1 MPNYNDSCCKKSRE
15 WFATSASARTAPP
28 APGNSGKGECSPWA
42 AVLKGVAVGA
52 KLEGKAGPRLDEL
65 TEGLREI
72 GEGRFDRNIPV
83 RGDGRLRSGM
93 RLFFP

>member
-1 MPNYNDSCCKKSRE
+1 
-15 WFATSASARTAPP
+15 
-28 APGNSGKGECSPWA
+28 
-42 AVLKGVAVGA
+42 LKGVAVGA